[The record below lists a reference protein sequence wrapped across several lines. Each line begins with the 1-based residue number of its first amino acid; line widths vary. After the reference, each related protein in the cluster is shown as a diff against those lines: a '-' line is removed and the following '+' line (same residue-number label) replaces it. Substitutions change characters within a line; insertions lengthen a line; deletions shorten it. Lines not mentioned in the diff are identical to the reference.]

1 MGWLI
6 ALEDQVCI
14 DITVG
19 NEWFEQPALDFW
31 FVLGMG
37 WGVEGVAWATFI
49 AEWFAF
55 LWAWEYVA
63 LSISKNRWSLIF
75 SEQK

>member
-1 MGWLI
+1 MANRI
-6 ALEDQVCI
+6 RENQICI
-14 DITVG
+14 ILQLAMNG
-19 NEWFEQPALDFW
+19 LNAALDFW

-55 LWAWEYVA
+55 LWAWEYV
-63 LSISKNRWSLIF
+63 SHYPKIFQNRLVFDIF
-75 SEQK
+75 